1 MALPP
6 GMTQPP
12 AGSPGPAAMASPN
25 PGSSAQ
31 AAAKVRE
38 AVQIL
43 TSALAELPVGS
54 DEQVE
59 VGKCVTS
66 LSKKFPQAESNP
78 GIQNS
83 MLRDLAQKA
92 QQNQQFQA
100 LQRQM
105 PQAQPQMAEAG
116 GEQPQA

>member
-1 MALPP
+1 MVQPLGATQQP
-6 GMTQPP
+6 G
-12 AGSPGPAAMASPN
+12 SSGPAAMASPN
-25 PGSSAQ
+25 PGAMAQ
-31 AAAKVRE
+31 ASAKVRE

-43 TSALAELPVGS
+43 SSALAEMPMGS
-54 DEQVE
+54 EEQIE
-59 VGKCVTS
+59 VSKCVTQ

-105 PQAQPQMAEAG
+105 PQAQPPMGGEAG

>member
-1 MALPP
+1 MVQPL
-6 GMTQPP
+6 GMTQQL
-12 AGSPGPAAMASPN
+12 GSSGPAAMASSN
-25 PGSSAQ
+25 PGAMAQ
-31 AAAKVRE
+31 ASAKVRE

-43 TSALAELPVGS
+43 SAALAEMPMGS
-54 DEQVE
+54 EEQIE
-59 VGKCVTS
+59 VSKCVTS

-105 PQAQPQMAEAG
+105 PPAQPPMGGEAG